1 MKRTPK
7 KLVALALIVAMVFT
21 LMPPLSSIAAGQ
33 RIEINNLYTETNYNA
48 EPPEPKVDA
57 DVPRFT
63 TNLIDVYVTVENITD
78 SQITDLYYVITN
90 MNTGAEVIEKNNK
103 ASKSGSF
110 DIVFSNV
117 QLYEGLNKVVVKLG
131 EQNVVSSAPGWVYF
145 TPTTTITNLKINDQ
159 PFIDNKV
166 YPDNPALGTALNITG
181 DAPNATE
188 VQAILYG
195 DSQPKNAYFSNGSF
209 FFIADDINKQNVQ
222 SNFQLKPGDNFLTI
236 IAKNASKYYQVERR
250 LIYDNGG
257 PFAFHGQI
265 SHPDAADEDQDSNTT
280 ETLTKDLLFQP
291 VEVEPQESENAA
303 QQHHT

>member
-1 MKRTPK
+1 MKQFEREEFVLKRTPK

-131 EQNVVSSAPGWVYF
+131 EQN
-145 TPTTTITNLKINDQ
+145 TIHKIPQ
-159 PFIDNKV
+159 KS
-166 YPDNPALGTALNITG
+166 PAR
-181 DAPNATE
+181 PNEA
-188 VQAILYG
+188 
-195 DSQPKNAYFSNGSF
+195 
-209 FFIADDINKQNVQ
+209 
-222 SNFQLKPGDNFLTI
+222 
-236 IAKNASKYYQVERR
+236 
-250 LIYDNGG
+250 
-257 PFAFHGQI
+257 
-265 SHPDAADEDQDSNTT
+265 
-280 ETLTKDLLFQP
+280 
-291 VEVEPQESENAA
+291 
-303 QQHHT
+303 